1 MFNLIERSAIVA
13 PDGEKCLP
21 ARQQDCGPK
30 KHAFARNPRS
40 SVLLAMALFSAMA
53 LELNE

>member
-1 MFNLIERSAIVA
+1 MFNLIERSAIVS
-13 PDGEKCLP
+13 
-21 ARQQDCGPK
+21 K